1 MHSPEGPAGVQRV
14 LRLPRDAAPAAEPA
28 PGGEPSTVGAGKGG
42 SSKLGSLAV
51 SFKLDPRLTQS
62 LYMGDR
68 WVSPERF
75 SISGGK
81 DSATIEARVEGRDAR
96 GIGWPVTATWTT
108 ADPTLLTVS
117 PTEGDAVTLTVH
129 GPGKSTVQVDAAG
142 ITQVLSVDATLRG
155 AVLLVEIRQ

>member
-1 MHSPEGPAGVQRV
+1 MT
-14 LRLPRDAAPAAEPA
+14 RLPLLLLALLATLAHAAPSADPV
-28 PGGEPSTVGAGKGG
+28 PGREASTLGAGKGG
-42 SSKLGSLAV
+42 SSKLGALVV
-51 SFKLDPRLTQS
+51 SFKVDPRLTQS

-68 WVSPERF
+68 WVSPDRF
-75 SISGGK
+75 SLSGGK

-96 GIGWPVTATWTT
+96 GIGRPVTATWTT

-129 GPGKSTVQVDAAG
+129 GPGKSTVRVDGGG

-155 AVLLVEIRQ
+155 EVLVVEIRR